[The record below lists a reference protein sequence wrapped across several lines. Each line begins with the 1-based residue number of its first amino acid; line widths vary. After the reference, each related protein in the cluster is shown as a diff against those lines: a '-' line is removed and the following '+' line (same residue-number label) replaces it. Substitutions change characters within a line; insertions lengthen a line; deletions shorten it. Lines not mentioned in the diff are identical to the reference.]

1 MKRCVAIFVLGL
13 LLLSAASAQSAPVD
27 TPSSHEDVVRL
38 FDVMQISAQ
47 MEQVMKQMFQ
57 QMRAMSRE
65 EMKDKKSDVS
75 TEDIAKADALA
86 NKIMSEVSVSDII
99 NDMVPVYQHHL
110 SKNDVDEMIK
120 FYSTPTGQKIL
131 REMPAMTAEGMQAM
145 QPRLRK
151 QMDQIS
157 REIDKMVKDEQ
168 AKPKPATPAK
178 PPVKANQS

>member
-1 MKRCVAIFVLGL
+1 MKRYLAVFVAAIC
-13 LLLSAASAQSAPVD
+13 LSASLFAQTASEVPASRDDIVK
-27 TPSSHEDVVRL
+27 L
-38 FDVMQISAQ
+38 FDVMQLRSQ

-65 EMKDKKSDVS
+65 EMKDRKTNV
-75 TEDIAKADALA
+75 TREDMAKADALA
-86 NKIMSEVSVSDII
+86 NKIMNEVSISDII
-99 NDMVPVYQHHL
+99 NDMVPVYQNHL
-110 SKNDVDEMIK
+110 SKTDVDEMIK

-157 REIDKMVKDEQ
+157 REIDQMMKDEQ
-168 AKPKPATPAK
+168 AKPKPASPAK

>member
-1 MKRCVAIFVLGL
+1 MKRCIATFVLGL
-13 LLLSAASAQSAPVD
+13 LLLSAASAQTAPAD
-27 TPSSHEDVVRL
+27 APSSREDVIRL
-38 FDVMQISAQ
+38 FDVMQIRQQ

-65 EMKDKKSDVS
+65 EMKDKKSDV
-75 TEDIAKADALA
+75 TPEDMAKADALA
-86 NKIMSEVSVSDII
+86 NKIMNEISVSDII
-99 NDMVPVYQHHL
+99 NDMVPVYQNHL
-110 SKNDVDEMIK
+110 SKTDVDEMIK

-157 REIDKMVKDEQ
+157 REIDQMVKDEQ

>member
-1 MKRCVAIFVLGL
+1 MKRCIATFVFGL
-13 LLLSAASAQSAPVD
+13 LLLAPASAQSPPIDAQ
-27 TPSSHEDVVRL
+27 SSREDVIRL
-38 FDVMQISAQ
+38 FDVMQIRPQ
-47 MEQVMKQMFQ
+47 MELVMRQMFQ

-65 EMKDKKSDVS
+65 EMKDRKVQVGP
-75 TEDIAKADALA
+75 EDMAKADAVA
-86 NKIMSEVSVSDII
+86 DKIMKEVSISDII
-99 NDMVPVYQHHL
+99 DDMVPVYQKHL

-157 REIDKMVKDEQ
+157 REIDQMVKDEQ

-178 PPVKANQS
+178 PQVKANQS